1 MVLSVIK
8 TLLLLLFSM
17 ENILYNSVLYD
28 KDEMNDIECGID
40 DGIKIMLLQ
49 LQIIIIII
57 GPLLSVL

>member
-8 TLLLLLFSM
+8 ALLLLLFSM